1 MKRVQSIICVICKKT
16 QTILVLPVVYN
27 LQSHGANQASIVF
40 DWWSTGFRRKSQE
53 INHFLKHFACNL
65 FQNIHFNGSYLVRRD
80 SHLARNEARAG
91 NLLWAVLYYQHEIN
105 MSHFLSSSSSHTQAS
120 KSRWF
125 VGSSSNRSVGLTN
138 RARAK
143 AILIRQPPEKS
154 FVFVC
159 CMEGVKPRPS
169 RISAA
174 LVSALSASRSSSL
187 SKISNN
193 LKEI

>member
-1 MKRVQSIICVICKKT
+1 MHIRES
-16 QTILVLPVVYN
+16 LVSRSSRLDP
-27 LQSHGANQASIVF
+27 
-40 DWWSTGFRRKSQE
+40 
-53 INHFLKHFACNL
+53 
-65 FQNIHFNGSYLVRRD
+65 RD
-80 SHLARNEARAG
+80 SRLDTRDSILERFEHRGSRIESRGSSFECQLTFERYC

>member
-1 MKRVQSIICVICKKT
+1 MGKMEFKYFSSPADRHSINQTLSQS
-16 QTILVLPVVYN
+16 
-27 LQSHGANQASIVF
+27 
-40 DWWSTGFRRKSQE
+40 
-53 INHFLKHFACNL
+53 
-65 FQNIHFNGSYLVRRD
+65 SY
-80 SHLARNEARAG
+80 
-91 NLLWAVLYYQHEIN
+91 YKHEIN
-105 MSHFLSSSSSHTQAS
+105 RSHFLSSSSNHTRAS

-193 LKEI
+193 LKEIQHLFVLMTPLLECTYIFLAIILLFKDTS